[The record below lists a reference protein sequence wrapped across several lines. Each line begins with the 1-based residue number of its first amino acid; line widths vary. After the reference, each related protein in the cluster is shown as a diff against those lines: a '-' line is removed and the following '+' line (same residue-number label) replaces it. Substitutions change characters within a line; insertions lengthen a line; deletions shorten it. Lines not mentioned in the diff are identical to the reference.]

1 MTDIQYLHSSARA
14 SQAVI
19 VGQYVETAGLVARC
33 LDQGIKQQT
42 ECVLAQ
48 LDQLLKEI
56 GSTNQQIIKV
66 QIWLANMND
75 FDEMNQVYDAWMS
88 NLNKPARACVGAQLA
103 SPDYLIEIQAKAV
116 LH

>member
-1 MTDIQYLHSSARA
+1 MTDIKYLHSGTRA
-14 SQAVI
+14 SQAI
-19 VGQYVETAGLVARC
+19 TVGQQVETSGLVARC

-48 LDQLLKEI
+48 LEHLLEEI
-56 GSTNQQIIKV
+56 GSSSNQIMKI

-75 FDEMNQVYDAWMS
+75 FNEMNQVYDAWVS

-103 SPDYLIEIQAKAV
+103 SPNYLIEIQATAV